1 MYVLIK
7 LHDVYECIHA
17 FVEGIHHHEYTY
29 ADTVMC
35 VYVRRIRGRKVILIN
50 TLVTDV
56 VHLD

>member
-35 VYVRRIRGRKVILIN
+35 VYVRRITYIMHMHA
-50 TLVTDV
+50 DV
-56 VHLD
+56 GHVR